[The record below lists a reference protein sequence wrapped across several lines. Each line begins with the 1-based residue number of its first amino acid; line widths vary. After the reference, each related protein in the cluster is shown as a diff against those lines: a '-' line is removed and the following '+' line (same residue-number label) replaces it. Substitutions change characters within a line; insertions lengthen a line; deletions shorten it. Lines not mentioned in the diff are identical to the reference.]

1 MPEEKFDAQE
11 QRRRALE
18 AAPPETS
25 DALIVMQENARK
37 IREESARLKAERD
50 KQEQFQ
56 RDRQAMHEELARRES
71 DAIRAKI
78 FMRVWEA
85 EEAAKAARAQ
95 VEASLGTPSPSYRNE
110 ALELEQEAGRRA
122 LLRHAGRAQ
131 EAAAA
136 REKIKVEEKDTAPLV
151 SGFKVQER

>member
-85 EEAAKAARAQ
+85 EEAAKARARAQ
-95 VEASLGTPSPSYRNE
+95 AEIPVGPPSPQVRNE
-110 ALELEQEAGRRA
+110 ALELEQAAGRRTLA
-122 LLRHAGRAQ
+122 KHAGRR
-131 EAAAA
+131 EPAAK
-136 REKIKVEEKDTAPLV
+136 EDPAPV
-151 SGFKVQER
+151 PGFK